1 MKFSSS
7 TTTTAT
13 ATTAVMIMMFQLLW
27 GGQQPRFAVIVRA
40 FTTVAIKK
48 STSSTVTATVAS
60 VFSVILSSPLP
71 VVAVDDVDVSAMQ
84 TQTQEVDSLI
94 DQLADFKS
102 FGASLMTSTNSLAV
116 ATAAAASSESLTA
129 SGGSGAAGG

>member
-1 MKFSSS
+1 
-7 TTTTAT
+7 
-13 ATTAVMIMMFQLLW
+13 
-27 GGQQPRFAVIVRA
+27 
-40 FTTVAIKK
+40 
-48 STSSTVTATVAS
+48 
-60 VFSVILSSPLP
+60 
-71 VVAVDDVDVSAMQ
+71 MQ

-116 ATAAAASSESLTA
+116 ATAAAAAASSESLTA